1 MPGESFF
8 SCPTKMG
15 DGQEDIACDNLIVSN
30 TSLFYGPATFL
41 GTVNLTGAIVTG
53 VVTSVGFIF
62 L

>member
-1 MPGESFF
+1 
-8 SCPTKMG
+8 MG